1 MSMTTHSHR
10 RVLRLGVLAS
20 ALALVFPAARAAD
33 DELADLLRPDSTVRL
48 GVGYLSDDNLRLGPY
63 SGLRAQGAYALGEL
77 QVVRRDDASG
87 TWFRASARNL
97 GLRSPEARVELERQ
111 GEWGGFV
118 DFSRI
123 SRFDPLV
130 ITTGLAGIGTSM
142 VTPKGTALREVQ
154 LSTERDRFTLGFD
167 RRLLPGVDFQLR
179 YRGESKDGSRL
190 FGRGSGEFLAEP
202 IGSRTHQLEATLGYV
217 GESLQLSGGYYGT
230 AFLNRWAALDVASGV
245 DISLP
250 PDSQSHQL
258 YLSGGYSLGPATRA
272 TFKLARSRGI
282 QNDGF
287 YTKAD
292 FPGNGQTSLNGRV
305 DTHFAQVGLSTRP
318 LPALSLL
325 VNLRYED
332 REDKT
337 PRYPFMPASAGRDG
351 FNTPFSRTN
360 TNGRVEASWQL
371 PQSTRLIGSVD
382 YDERKRSVLAIRQA
396 SWRERNDETTYRL
409 ELRRG
414 LSDTL
419 NGALSVWHAARGGSD
434 YLPANN
440 NAAADVIDPL
450 HFADRRR
457 DKVRLSLD
465 WAPVEPLSLQLMV
478 DDARDEY
485 AGRPLGPQKGKA
497 RLLSLDANLTL
508 SEAWQ
513 VVGWVSRDDTHIHQA
528 TITGANAALVAA
540 QTWQARLRN
549 TGDALGLGLRGKP
562 LDRVEFGADVQWARD
577 LSRYGVEATVPA
589 AVVLPDITSRRQTL
603 KFFGQFAVSSA
614 LAVRLDL
621 GHDRLRTN
629 DWTWAGWTYADG
641 SSVYLNPRQS
651 SSFVAV
657 SLQVRL

>member
-1 MSMTTHSHR
+1 
-10 RVLRLGVLAS
+10 
-20 ALALVFPAARAAD
+20 VFPAARAAD

-258 YLSGGYSLGPATRA
+258 YLSGGLQPRPRHAGHLQAGAQPRHPERRLLHQGRFPRQRPDQPERPRRHPLRA
-272 TFKLARSRGI
+272 GRSEHEAAAG
-282 QNDGF
+282 
-287 YTKAD
+287 AVAA
-292 FPGNGQTSLNGRV
+292 GQ
-305 DTHFAQVGLSTRP
+305 
-318 LPALSLL
+318 PAL
-325 VNLRYED
+325 RG
-332 REDKT
+332 
-337 PRYPFMPASAGRDG
+337 PRGQD
-351 FNTPFSRTN
+351 
-360 TNGRVEASWQL
+360 
-371 PQSTRLIGSVD
+371 
-382 YDERKRSVLAIRQA
+382 
-396 SWRERNDETTYRL
+396 
-409 ELRRG
+409 
-414 LSDTL
+414 
-419 NGALSVWHAARGGSD
+419 
-434 YLPANN
+434 
-440 NAAADVIDPL
+440 
-450 HFADRRR
+450 
-457 DKVRLSLD
+457 
-465 WAPVEPLSLQLMV
+465 
-478 DDARDEY
+478 
-485 AGRPLGPQKGKA
+485 
-497 RLLSLDANLTL
+497 
-508 SEAWQ
+508 
-513 VVGWVSRDDTHIHQA
+513 
-528 TITGANAALVAA
+528 AALPVH
-540 QTWQARLRN
+540 AR
-549 TGDALGLGLRGKP
+549 
-562 LDRVEFGADVQWARD
+562 VCWA
-577 LSRYGVEATVPA
+577 
-589 AVVLPDITSRRQTL
+589 
-603 KFFGQFAVSSA
+603 
-614 LAVRLDL
+614 
-621 GHDRLRTN
+621 
-629 DWTWAGWTYADG
+629 
-641 SSVYLNPRQS
+641 
-651 SSFVAV
+651 
-657 SLQVRL
+657 